1 MLIKNIDANFYFMLS
16 LLQALVFE
24 IYYVNILMPVADN
37 HPLCS
42 GDVGLH
48 WPLPLMSLRCHGRLH
63 GIRCT
68 RDLIQN
74 VAISIVIDIE

>member
-1 MLIKNIDANFYFMLS
+1 MLS
-16 LLQALVFE
+16 LIQALVLE
-24 IYYVNILMPVADN
+24 ICYVNILMPVANN

-48 WPLPLMSLRCHGRLH
+48 SPLPLMSLRCHGHLH
-63 GIRCT
+63 RIRCT

-74 VAISIVIDIE
+74 VAISI